1 MANEN
6 QSVKKRRKERLVKNT
21 KASLVFQV
29 TSIVSGFVLPK
40 LILHNFGS
48 EINGLVNSIAQ
59 FLQMISFLE
68 LGIGAVIQSSLYKPL
83 ADNDYKQVSR
93 IVVSASRFFKRLAK
107 ILLVYVLILLAVYPY
122 IAGQDYGHLY
132 TAALIVAMS
141 ASSFCQYY
149 FGIVNQLLL
158 TADQRGYIQYN
169 TQTITIVLNT
179 LACVILIQLGASIHI
194 VKLATALIFLA
205 RPVVLR
211 LYVDRKYTIDR
222 KITYTEEPIQ
232 QKWNGVA
239 QHVAA
244 VVLDSTANV
253 ILTVFATLSDVSI
266 YSVYHL
272 VLYGLK
278 TLYTSM
284 TTGIRSLLGELWAK
298 KELSEL
304 SKTFGWVEWLLNTG
318 AVLIFGCTGTLI
330 LPFVAVY
337 TKGITDADY
346 IQPLFAALITFAQA
360 GHCLRLPYNMMIL
373 AAGHYKQTQSNYLI
387 AAALNILI
395 SIIMV
400 KCFGLVGVAIGTLV
414 AMAYQTVWMA
424 LYNSRN
430 IIKWPFKNFI
440 KQIGIDA
447 LSVALGILAT
457 RWLVLGSVTYRAW
470 ILLAIMHAVIWIFV
484 VIFVNMLFY
493 KDKMSALGSKLIKR
507 FRKLA

>member
-1 MANEN
+1 MTNEN
-6 QSVKKRRKERLVKNT
+6 HSVKNRRKQRLVKNT
-21 KASLVFQV
+21 KASLVFQA
-29 TSIVSGFVLPK
+29 TSIISGFVLPK
-40 LILHNFGS
+40 LILRNFGS
-48 EINGLVNSIAQ
+48 EVNGLVNSIAQ

-68 LGIGAVIQSSLYKPL
+68 LGVGAVIQSSLYKPL
-83 ADNDYKQVSR
+83 AENDYDQVSR
-93 IVVSASRFFKRLAK
+93 IVASASRFFKRIAR
-107 ILLVYVLILLAVYPY
+107 ILLVYVLVLLAVYPY
-122 IAGQDYGHLY
+122 IADQNYGYLY

-179 LACVILIQLGASIHI
+179 LACVVLIQLGASIHV
-194 VKLATALIFLA
+194 VKLVTALIFLA

-211 LYVDRKYTIDR
+211 LYVDRKYMIDR
-222 KITYTEEPIQ
+222 KITYTGEPIQ

-239 QHVAA
+239 QHIAA

-253 ILTVFATLSDVSI
+253 ILTAFATLSDVSV

-298 KELSEL
+298 NEISEL
-304 SKTFGWVEWLLNTG
+304 YKTFGWIEWLIHTG
-318 AVLIFGCTGTLI
+318 AVLIFGCTATLI
-330 LPFVAVY
+330 LPFVSVY

-346 IQPLFAALITFAQA
+346 IRPLFAALITLAQA
-360 GHCLRLPYNMMIL
+360 GHCFRLPYNMMIL

-387 AAALNILI
+387 AAALNIVI

-400 KCFGLVGVAIGTLV
+400 KCFGLVGVAVGTLA
-414 AMAYQTVWMA
+414 AMAYQTIWMA

-430 IIKWPFKNFI
+430 MIRWPFGNFV
-440 KQIGIDA
+440 KQTGVDG
-447 LSVALGILAT
+447 LSVVLGILGT
-457 RWLVLGSVTYRAW
+457 KWFVLGSVTYRSW
-470 ILLAIMHAVIWIFV
+470 ILLAMIHALIWLCMIIV
-484 VIFVNMLFY
+484 VNMVFY
-493 KDKMSALGSKLIKR
+493 RDKMRTLRLKLLKKC
-507 FRKLA
+507 RK